1 MKQNIGKLKYHEM
14 KVIGLTGNMAC
25 GKTVVARMFE
35 ELGAKIIDADYIAR
49 LVVEPG
55 EPAWKDILEKFGH
68 EILNPDKKINRKKLG
83 DVVFRDKEKREELN
97 RITHPR
103 IIDKIKFMLEEY
115 RKENVKV
122 VIVEAALIVER
133 GGMKSIISDLIVV
146 TADEEAQIK
155 RLIERDGISREEALT
170 RIKAQMPVSE
180 KVKFAT
186 YVIDNSRTLEET
198 RKQVEEVWKKINA

>member
-1 MKQNIGKLKYHEM
+1 M
-14 KVIGLTGNMAC
+14 KVIGLTGNIAC

-35 ELGAKIIDADYIAR
+35 ELGAKIIDADYTAR

-68 EILNPDKKINRKKLG
+68 EILNPDKTINRKKLG

-103 IIDKIKFMLEEY
+103 IIDKIKLMLEEY
-115 RKENVKV
+115 RKENIKV
-122 VIVEAALIVER
+122 VIVEAALIVEK
-133 GGMKSIISDLIVV
+133 GGMKPTISDLIVV

-155 RLIERDGISREEALT
+155 RLIERDGISGEEALT
-170 RIKAQMPVSE
+170 RIRSQMPISE

-198 RKQVEEVWKKINA
+198 RKQVEEVWKKINS

>member
-1 MKQNIGKLKYHEM
+1 MGKLKYHEM
-14 KVIGLTGNMAC
+14 RVIGLTGNIAC

-49 LVVEPG
+49 LIVEPG
-55 EPAWKDILEKFGH
+55 EPAWKDIVEKFGH
-68 EILNPDKKINRKKLG
+68 KILNPDGTINRKKLG
-83 DVVFRDKEKREELN
+83 DIVFRDIEKREELN
-97 RITHPR
+97 RTTHPR
-103 IIDKIKFMLEEY
+103 IIDKIESMLEEY
-115 RKENVKV
+115 RKENIKV
-122 VIVEAALIVER
+122 VIVEAALILEK
-133 GGMKSIISDLIVV
+133 GGMKPIISDLIVV
-146 TADEEAQIK
+146 TVDEEAQIK

-198 RKQVEEVWKKINA
+198 RKQVEEVWKKINP

>member
-1 MKQNIGKLKYHEM
+1 M
-14 KVIGLTGNMAC
+14 KVIGLTGNIAC

-68 EILNPDKKINRKKLG
+68 EILNPDKTINRKKLG

-97 RITHPR
+97 RLTHPR

-122 VIVEAALIVER
+122 VIVEAALIVEK
-133 GGMKSIISDLIVV
+133 GGMKPIISDLIVV

>member
-1 MKQNIGKLKYHEM
+1 M
-14 KVIGLTGNMAC
+14 KVIGLTGNIAC

-35 ELGAKIIDADYIAR
+35 ELGAKIIDADYTAR
-49 LVVEPG
+49 FVVEPG

-68 EILNPDKKINRKKLG
+68 EILNRDKTINRKKLG
-83 DVVFRDKEKREELN
+83 DIVFRDKEKREELN

-103 IIDKIKFMLEEY
+103 IIDKIKLMLEEY

-122 VIVEAALIVER
+122 VIVEAALIVEK
-133 GGMKSIISDLIVV
+133 GGMKPTISDLIVV

-170 RIKAQMPVSE
+170 RIRSQMPISE

-186 YVIDNSRTLEET
+186 YVIDNSRTLDET
-198 RKQVEEVWKKINA
+198 RKQVEEVWKKINS

>member
-1 MKQNIGKLKYHEM
+1 MIA
-14 KVIGLTGNMAC
+14 IGLTGNIAC
-25 GKTVVARMFE
+25 GKTVVARMLE

-49 LVVEPG
+49 LVVEPS
-55 EPAWKDILEKFGH
+55 EQAWKDIVERFGH
-68 EILNPDKKINRKKLG
+68 EILNPNRTINRKKLG
-83 DVVFRDKEKREELN
+83 DIVFRDEEKREELN

-103 IIDKIKFMLEEY
+103 IIDKIKSMLDEY
-115 RKENVKV
+115 RKEKVNV
-122 VIVEAALIVER
+122 VIIEAALIVEK
-133 GGMKSIISDLIVV
+133 GGMKPTISDLIVV

-198 RKQVEEVWKKINA
+198 RTQVEEVWKKINP

>member
-1 MKQNIGKLKYHEM
+1 M
-14 KVIGLTGNMAC
+14 KVIGLTGNIAC

-49 LVVEPG
+49 LIVEPG
-55 EPAWKDILEKFGH
+55 EPAWKDIVEKFGH
-68 EILNPDKKINRKKLG
+68 KILNPDGTINRKKLG
-83 DVVFRDKEKREELN
+83 DIVFRDIEKREELN
-97 RITHPR
+97 RTTHPR
-103 IIDKIKFMLEEY
+103 IIDKIESMLEEY
-115 RKENVKV
+115 RKENIKV
-122 VIVEAALIVER
+122 VIVEAALILEK
-133 GGMKSIISDLIVV
+133 GGMKPIISDLMVV
-146 TADEEAQIK
+146 AADEEAQIK

>member
-1 MKQNIGKLKYHEM
+1 MGKLKYHEM
-14 KVIGLTGNMAC
+14 RVIGLTGNIAC

-49 LVVEPG
+49 LIVEPG
-55 EPAWKDILEKFGH
+55 EPAWKDIVENFGH
-68 EILNPDKKINRKKLG
+68 KILNPDGTINRNKLG
-83 DVVFRDKEKREELN
+83 DIVFRDKEKREELN

-103 IIDKIKFMLEEY
+103 IIDKIKLMLEEC
-115 RKENVKV
+115 RKENFKV
-122 VIVEAALIVER
+122 VIVEAALIVEK
-133 GGMKSIISDLIVV
+133 GGMKPIISDLIVV
-146 TADEEAQIK
+146 TVDEEAQIK

-186 YVIDNSRTLEET
+186 YVIDDSRTLEET
-198 RKQVEEVWKKINA
+198 RKQVEVFF

>member
-1 MKQNIGKLKYHEM
+1 
-14 KVIGLTGNMAC
+14 
-25 GKTVVARMFE
+25 MFE
-35 ELGAKIIDADYIAR
+35 ELGAKIIDADYTAR
-49 LVVEPG
+49 FVVEPG

-68 EILNPDKKINRKKLG
+68 EILNRDKTINRKKLG
-83 DVVFRDKEKREELN
+83 DIVFRDKEKREELN

-103 IIDKIKFMLEEY
+103 IIDKIKLMLEEY

-122 VIVEAALIVER
+122 VIVEAALIVEK
-133 GGMKSIISDLIVV
+133 GGMKPTISDLIVV

-170 RIKAQMPVSE
+170 RIRSQMPISE

-186 YVIDNSRTLEET
+186 YVIDNSRTLDET
-198 RKQVEEVWKKINA
+198 RKQVEEVWKKINS

>member
-1 MKQNIGKLKYHEM
+1 M
-14 KVIGLTGNMAC
+14 KVIGLTGNIAC

-55 EPAWKDILEKFGH
+55 EPSWKDILEKFGH
-68 EILNPDKKINRKKLG
+68 EILNPDKTINRKKLG

-103 IIDKIKFMLEEY
+103 IIDKIKLMLEEY

-122 VIVEAALIVER
+122 VIVEAALIVEK
-133 GGMKSIISDLIVV
+133 GGMKPIISDLIVV

-155 RLIERDGISREEALT
+155 RLIERAGISREEALT

-186 YVIDNSRTLEET
+186 YVIDNSRTVEET

>member
-1 MKQNIGKLKYHEM
+1 M
-14 KVIGLTGNMAC
+14 KVIGLTGNIAC

-55 EPAWKDILEKFGH
+55 EPSWKDILEKFGH
-68 EILNPDKKINRKKLG
+68 EILNPDKTINRKKLG

-97 RITHPR
+97 RLTHPR
-103 IIDKIKFMLEEY
+103 IIDKIKLMLEEY

-122 VIVEAALIVER
+122 VIVEAALIVEK
-133 GGMKSIISDLIVV
+133 GGMKPIISDLIVV

-180 KVKFAT
+180 KLKFAT